1 MSDVALPKDLRGRL
15 ISLWNAPVEKPKAL
29 ISLVAPGRDA
39 TTELRHISD
48 ELGLQFIG
56 VHLDQVVKPEQHMAF
71 TQDKPRLVAVSG
83 IDRLTPGE
91 RDAFARLIENGPR
104 TLTVILCPVE
114 RDQAHKISRAWE
126 ALRQFEQEAASRVAV
141 AGAVREETDAASGT
155 ARRKPG

>member
-15 ISLWNAPVEKPKAL
+15 VDLWNASVEKPKAL
-29 ISLVAPGRDA
+29 ISLIAPGRDV
-39 TTELRHISD
+39 TTELRGIAQ

-91 RDAFARLIENGPR
+91 RAAFARLTDNGPR
-104 TLTVILCPVE
+104 TLKVILCPVE

-126 ALRQFEQEAASRVAV
+126 ALRRLGQEAASSAAV
-141 AGAVREETDAASGT
+141 VGTARDETDAASGV
-155 ARRKPG
+155 ALRKPT